1 MCAYTYQPNST
12 VQSIQMARVDVTL
25 DKHSTGG
32 QDKTPSFMKKPLS
45 SPEILHLG
53 HYAQDTYPS
62 SESNFNSFCPHLFF
76 QRIFRPCAQH
86 AVSLVTKNINVH
98 SHTCTVPHAE
108 TQITIRRI
116 AKGNHAHSAWSGAI
130 IHMCVQM
137 HGNVITVI

>member
-1 MCAYTYQPNST
+1 M
-12 VQSIQMARVDVTL
+12 TL

-32 QDKTPSFMKKPLS
+32 QDKTPLFMKKPLS
-45 SPEILHLG
+45 SPEILQLG
-53 HYAQDTYPS
+53 HYAQDPTPHPKVIS
-62 SESNFNSFCPHLFF
+62 TLFCPPLFF

-108 TQITIRRI
+108 IQITIRRI

>member
-1 MCAYTYQPNST
+1 
-12 VQSIQMARVDVTL
+12 MARVDVTL

-32 QDKTPSFMKKPLS
+32 RDKTPSFMKKPLS

-53 HYAQDTYPS
+53 HYAQDPYPY
-62 SESNFNSFCPHLFF
+62 
-76 QRIFRPCAQH
+76 
-86 AVSLVTKNINVH
+86 
-98 SHTCTVPHAE
+98 PHAE
-108 TQITIRRI
+108 AQITIRRI